1 MLDENY
7 KEIAANLNFGK
18 SLYFNAG
25 AEHFRLTGLSHY
37 EHAITGRVLHHPASN
52 NSISAAALSFFR
64 PFARVDGFY
73 NILITFRSFT

>member
-18 SLYFNAG
+18 SLYFKAG

-37 EHAITGRVLHHPASN
+37 EHYHGTGSTPS
-52 NSISAAALSFFR
+52 
-64 PFARVDGFY
+64 GE
-73 NILITFRSFT
+73 